1 MVEAVAIFLAVFLVV
16 FLADFL
22 AGFFTGDFFPVVD
35 FLPAAFLALGAFF
48 LATFFFLTTAVP
60 DVDFLLA
67 FFLRARFLAF
77 AGAFCWSLS
86 LAVLPITASITGVVL
101 IEAAIIP
108 NVEGI
113 FNRQHYGGGH
123 LFRYIEAREGGS
135 RPERDFPGGYRNCD
149 CACCQ
154 KSTRTKLHFPM
165 LSVTCFVRQAEKG
178 ASCLTF
184 SATPGV
190 TGFYEVS
197 HVPGCSSGCAAY
209 WLCQFTG
216 S

>member
-1 MVEAVAIFLAVFLVV
+1 VLA
-16 FLADFL
+16 
-22 AGFFTGDFFPVVD
+22 
-35 FLPAAFLALGAFF
+35 AFF

-113 FNRQHYGGGH
+113 FNRQHYGGGY